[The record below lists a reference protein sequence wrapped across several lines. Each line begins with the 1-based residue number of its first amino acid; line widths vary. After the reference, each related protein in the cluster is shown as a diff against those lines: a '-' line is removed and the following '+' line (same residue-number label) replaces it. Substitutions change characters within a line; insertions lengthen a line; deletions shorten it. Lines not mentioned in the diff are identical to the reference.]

1 MTGAIQVPP
10 SGFPVILGP
19 DCGVTGGYPVAGVVI
34 DADLHKLTRLFNG
47 ISISL
52 IPVTREQAA
61 QAYSALAKAI
71 TNAITR
77 PSDLG
82 SW

>member
-1 MTGAIQVPP
+1 MPGAIQVPP
-10 SGFPVILGP
+10 SGLPVILGP
-19 DCGVTGGYPVAGVVI
+19 DCGVTGGYPVVGVVI
-34 DADLHKLTRLFNG
+34 DADLYKLARLSTG
-47 ISISL
+47 TSISL
-52 IPVTREQAA
+52 MPVTQEQAA
-61 QAYSALAKAI
+61 KASSALAKAI